1 MKKLPEVSTNFNA
14 LFNSIFEILP
24 AKLMLAGIE
33 LKIFTELSEPRTAEA
48 VAKTMGF
55 HSKNTKIFLDAL
67 VACHL
72 LLMDDNLYFNTPET
86 QEFLVERKP
95 TYIGGFLKD
104 VVYQRLE
111 PSINN
116 LTELVSQGSLSIH
129 GDNKKKYDFWEEPES
144 RLMFNYQRAGYAQKI
159 ADFISNLPE
168 FSSFKRMLDLGA
180 GAGFIS
186 VAVVQKHS
194 LIQSVIFEQSSVA
207 KIAQKVIQEYE
218 MDDRIQV
225 IEGNFFHD
233 DIGENYDLIWASSTL
248 SSSKA
253 QLELI
258 LKKIYDALNPEGM
271 FISLHPGL
279 SHSKATPQTMNMA
292 RLLMSLTG
300 FENVWFEKGIL
311 ADFMRSVGFQSMR
324 SCSLDLPVGTMDI
337 DIGRKL

>member
-1 MKKLPEVSTNFNA
+1 M
-14 LFNSIFEILP
+14 
-24 AKLMLAGIE
+24 
-33 LKIFTELSEPRTAEA
+33 
-48 VAKTMGF
+48 
-55 HSKNTKIFLDAL
+55 
-67 VACHL
+67 
-72 LLMDDNLYFNTPET
+72 
-86 QEFLVERKP
+86 
-95 TYIGGFLKD
+95 
-104 VVYQRLE
+104 
-111 PSINN
+111 
-116 LTELVSQGSLSIH
+116 
-129 GDNKKKYDFWEEPES
+129 
-144 RLMFNYQRAGYAQKI
+144 
-159 ADFISNLPE
+159 
-168 FSSFKRMLDLGA
+168 
-180 GAGFIS
+180 
-186 VAVVQKHS
+186 
-194 LIQSVIFEQSSVA
+194 IFEQSSVA